1 MTRTPMTPWFRRRRG
16 PRVSRQLAQAALT
29 DAMGRVQPLPP
40 GARIYT
46 SVSPKVAVAHVKS
59 AVNPGA
65 VCEAM
70 SERTDWLGTGSD
82 EERQHAASLRLCH
95 RCSMGDYGE
104 RGVAS

>member
-1 MTRTPMTPWFRRRRG
+1 MSIFKRG
-16 PRVSRQLAQAALT
+16 PGKLKRVLAEHDLSE
-29 DAMGRVQPLPP
+29 AMLRVQPIPP
-40 GARIYT
+40 GSRIYT

-59 AVNPGA
+59 GRNPGA

-82 EERQHAASLRLCH
+82 EERRHAASLRLCH

>member
-1 MTRTPMTPWFRRRRG
+1 VKAPSWRRKPTRLEK
-16 PRVSRQLAQAALT
+16 VLAEADLSE
-29 DAMGRVQPLPP
+29 AMLRVQPIPP
-40 GARIYT
+40 GSRIYT

-59 AVNPGA
+59 GRNPGA
-65 VCEAM
+65 VCEAL

-82 EERQHAASLRLCH
+82 EERRHAASLRLCH

>member
-1 MTRTPMTPWFRRRRG
+1 MKAPSWRRKPTRLEK
-16 PRVSRQLAQAALT
+16 VLAEADLSE
-29 DAMGRVQPLPP
+29 AMLRVQPIPP
-40 GARIYT
+40 GSRIYT
-46 SVSPKVAVAHVKS
+46 SVSPKVTVAHVKS
-59 AVNPGA
+59 GRNPGA

-82 EERQHAASLRLCH
+82 EERQHALSLRLCH